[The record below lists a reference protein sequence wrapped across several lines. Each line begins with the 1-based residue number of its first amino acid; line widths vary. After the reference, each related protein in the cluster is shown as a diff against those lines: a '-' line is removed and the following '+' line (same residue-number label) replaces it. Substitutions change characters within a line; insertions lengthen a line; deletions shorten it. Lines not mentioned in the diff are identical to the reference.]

1 MVRTTAKGFSPSS
14 TMTTLILVLT
24 LAILAVL
31 VYQFWEPFVDTPRQ
45 DVPVGTANLYFFYT
59 DWCGF
64 SQKAMPEWE
73 KLEKALKETPIFGTT
88 EVKAV
93 RVDAEE
99 DRATSMLYEVHGYPT
114 IKLETSSILRD
125 YEGKRTAD
133 ALLQF
138 LRESLGKESKGL

>member
-1 MVRTTAKGFSPSS
+1 MNN
-14 TMTTLILVLT
+14 LILVL
-24 LAILAVL
+24 ALAVL
-31 VYQFWEPFVDTPRQ
+31 VLLAYRFWEPFVNTPKRE
-45 DVPVGTANLYFFYT
+45 VPVGKASIYFFYT

-73 KLEKALKETPIFGTT
+73 KLEAALKETPVFGTM

-93 RVDAEE
+93 RINCED
-99 DRATSMLYEVHGYPT
+99 DRATCMLYDVHGYPT

-138 LRESLGKESKGL
+138 LRETLGKERKSL